1 MTTEKFTEL
10 YDKYQVWQGR
20 PVELTMDPTSLE
32 IQTYK
37 KFILKYISG
46 VVMKEDDGKESVTT
60 SVILQELETGKD
72 LETNLSEFDKIV
84 RLIQLSAAHTVKLS
98 NQEKSVNIRVS
109 NNLEYVEVFIIQ
121 LNSHF
126 GKKAE
131 DWTKIVKNLYL
142 DFNST
147 GTNQNPPQLTD
158 RIHLSSFISNQIQPV
173 FYLSKKHP
181 TVNPNVSSSGSFYDA
196 LEIVVG
202 ELSPINEDYEITIV
216 YNNYP

>member
-1 MTTEKFTEL
+1 MTTEKYTEL
-10 YDKYQVWQGR
+10 YNKYEVWRGR
-20 PVELTMDPTSLE
+20 PIELAMDLASLGN
-32 IQTYK
+32 QTNK
-37 KFILKYISG
+37 KFLLKEISR
-46 VVMKEDDGKESVTT
+46 VVEKEHVGKESVTT
-60 SVILQELETGKD
+60 FVILQDLETGEY
-72 LETNLSEFDKIV
+72 LETNLAEFDKTV
-84 RLIQLSAAHTVKLS
+84 RLIQLSSAHTVKLS
-98 NQEKSVNIRVS
+98 NQEKSVNIRFG

-126 GKKAE
+126 GEKAE
-131 DWTKIVKNLYL
+131 EWMKIVKNLYL

-158 RIHLSSFISNQIQPV
+158 RIHLSSFTSNQIQPV
-173 FYLSKKHP
+173 FYLSKKYP
-181 TVNPNVSSSGSFYDA
+181 AVNPNESNSTSFYDA

>member
-1 MTTEKFTEL
+1 MTTEKYTEL
-10 YDKYQVWQGR
+10 YNKYQVWQGR

-126 GKKAE
+126 GEKAE
-131 DWTKIVKNLYL
+131 EWMKIVKNLYL

-147 GTNQNPPQLTD
+147 GTNQNPHQLTD
-158 RIHLSSFISNQIQPV
+158 RIYLSSFTSNQIQPV
-173 FYLSKKHP
+173 FYLSKKYP
-181 TVNPNVSSSGSFYDA
+181 AVNPNVSGSGSFYDA